1 MPTWTLAFPA
11 LPGAASLLPLHQIL
25 TEGQR
30 RVFSAPSQPYP
41 IQPMSESTLEK
52 HVFQAE
58 IQQLLDLVVHSLY
71 TDKEIF
77 LRELISNASDAMEK
91 LRHIEA
97 TEKNIHQ
104 PTLPMEIHI
113 TTDEEA
119 GTLTISDHG
128 IGMSHE
134 ELVKNLGTIAH
145 SGTKAF
151 LKAVKDGGGSPQNMI
166 GQFGVGFYSAFMV
179 ADSVAVHTRSWHAD
193 SPELVWTSDGK
204 SGYEIEDASG
214 LDRGSKLVLTLKDD
228 CKEYATESR
237 IKHLIE
243 RYSNFVGFPI
253 LLNGTRVNEVEAL
266 WLKNKS
272 EVTDE
277 QYKAFYQFAC
287 KAWDEP
293 QYRLHFSADAPITI
307 NSLLFAPSENPERMG
322 FTKAEPAVALYS
334 RKVLIDAAPKDLLPD
349 WMRFMKGVVDS
360 ADIPLNISRETMQ
373 DSALIRKL
381 GGVISK
387 RVIKM
392 FEKEAEAD
400 PEKYRAFYKKFD
412 RFFKEGVATDYAN
425 REALAKLLRF
435 ESSLTDGGAVCG
447 FTDYV
452 SRMKDGQESIY
463 YLVGGSRDQI
473 ETSPYLEAFR
483 SRGLE
488 VIYFVDAVDEYVVDS
503 LGTFDGKKLVSI
515 RHGGVELDDVEQEG
529 EALSAE
535 QTTALCDFLK
545 NELGERVTSVS
556 IGKRLVDSPVIAL
569 VPSDGMSPQMR
580 QMMKAMDEN
589 FKDEVKVEME
599 INPRHP
605 LVKKLAEAK
614 DSNPEVAALV
624 AGQLLD
630 NALITAGL
638 LEDARDTV
646 SRMNRLM
653 EKALG

>member
-1 MPTWTLAFPA
+1 
-11 LPGAASLLPLHQIL
+11 
-25 TEGQR
+25 
-30 RVFSAPSQPYP
+30 
-41 IQPMSESTLEK
+41 MSESTPEK

-104 PTLPMEIHI
+104 PSLPLEIHI

-119 GTLTISDHG
+119 GTLTIADHG
-128 IGMSHE
+128 IGMSRD

-151 LKAVKDGGGSPQNMI
+151 LKTVKEGGASPGSMI

-179 ADSVAVHTRSWHAD
+179 ADKVDVCSRSWHAD
-193 SPELVWTSDGK
+193 SPELVWTSDGT
-204 SGYEIEDASG
+204 SGYEIGETSG
-214 LDRGSKLVLTLKDD
+214 LDRGSKIVLHLKED
-228 CKEYATESR
+228 CAEYATEAR
-237 IKHLIE
+237 VKHLIE
-243 RYSNFVGFPI
+243 TYSNFVGFPI
-253 LLNGTRVNEVEAL
+253 LLNGKRVNEVEAL

-272 EVTDE
+272 EISDE

-293 QYRLHFSADAPITI
+293 AYRLHFSADAPIAI
-307 NSLLFAPSENPERMG
+307 NSLVFAPSENPERMG

-334 RKVLIDAAPKDLLPD
+334 RKVLIDPAPKDLLPD

-387 RVIKM
+387 RVIRM

-400 PEKYRAFYKKFD
+400 PEKYRGFYRKFD
-412 RFFKEGVATDYAN
+412 RFFKEGVATDYPN

-435 ESSLTDGGAVCG
+435 ESSLTEAGAVCG
-447 FTDYV
+447 FADYV
-452 SRMKDGQESIY
+452 SRMKDGQEPIY
-463 YLVGGSRDQI
+463 YLVGANREQI
-473 ETSPYLEAFR
+473 ESSPYLEAFKA
-483 SRGLE
+483 RGLE
-488 VIYFVDAVDEYVVDS
+488 VIYFTDAVDEYVVDA
-503 LGTFDGKKLVSI
+503 LGSFDGKKLVSV
-515 RHGGVELDDVEQEG
+515 RHGGVELDERAAEG
-529 EALSAE
+529 ESLSPE

-545 NELGERVTSVS
+545 AELGDRVTTVS
-556 IGKRLVDSPVIAL
+556 SGRRLVENPVIAL
-569 VPSDGMSPQMR
+569 VPADGLSPQMR
-580 QMMKAMDEN
+580 QMMKAVDEN
-589 FKDEVKVEME
+589 FKDEAKVELE

-605 LVKKLAEAK
+605 LVRKLSEAK
-614 DSNPEVAALV
+614 DANPELAKLV
-624 AGQLLD
+624 SRQLLD
-630 NALITAGL
+630 NALIAAGL
-638 LEDARDTV
+638 LDDARDTV
-646 SRMNRLM
+646 SRMNTLM
-653 EKALG
+653 EKAMG

>member
-1 MPTWTLAFPA
+1 
-11 LPGAASLLPLHQIL
+11 
-25 TEGQR
+25 
-30 RVFSAPSQPYP
+30 
-41 IQPMSESTLEK
+41 MSESTLEK

-104 PTLPMEIHI
+104 PTLPLEIHI

-119 GTLTISDHG
+119 GTLTIADHG

-151 LKAVKDGGGSPQNMI
+151 LKAVKENGGSPQNMI

-179 ADSVAVHTRSWHAD
+179 ADTVAVHTRSWHAD

-204 SGYEIEDASG
+204 SGYDIEETQG
-214 LDRGSKLVLTLKDD
+214 LERGSKLVLTLKED
-228 CKEYATESR
+228 CREFATESR
-237 IKHLIE
+237 VKHLIE
-243 RYSNFVGFPI
+243 TYSNFVGFPI
-253 LLNGTRVNEVEAL
+253 LLNGKRINEVEAL

-272 EVTDE
+272 EVSDE
-277 QYKAFYQFAC
+277 EYKAFYQFAC

-293 QYRLHFSADAPITI
+293 AYRLHFSADAPITI

-322 FTKAEPAVALYS
+322 FSKAEPAVALYS
-334 RKVLIDAAPKDLLPD
+334 RKVLIDPAPKELLPD

-400 PEKYRAFYKKFD
+400 PEKYRGFYKKFD
-412 RFFKEGVATDYAN
+412 RFFKEGVATDHAN

-435 ESSLTDGGAVCG
+435 ESSLTEAGAVCG
-447 FTDYV
+447 FPDYV

-463 YLVGGSRDQI
+463 YLVGASREQI
-473 ETSPYLEAFR
+473 EASPYLEAFK

-488 VIYFVDAVDEYVVDS
+488 VVYFTDAVDEYVVDS
-503 LGTFDGKKLVSI
+503 LGTFDGKKLVSV
-515 RHGGVELDDVEQEG
+515 RHGGVELEDQERDG
-529 EALSAE
+529 ESLDEA

-545 NELGERVTSVS
+545 NHLGHRVTAVS
-556 IGKRLVDSPVIAL
+556 SGKRLVDSPVIAL
-569 VPSDGMSPQMR
+569 VPADGLSPQMR

-589 FKDEVKVEME
+589 FKDEVKVELE

-605 LVKKLAEAK
+605 LVRKLAEAK
-614 DSNPEVAALV
+614 DSKPEVAALV

-630 NALITAGL
+630 NALIAAGL

-646 SRMNRLM
+646 HRMNQLM
-653 EKALG
+653 EKAMG

>member
-1 MPTWTLAFPA
+1 
-11 LPGAASLLPLHQIL
+11 
-25 TEGQR
+25 
-30 RVFSAPSQPYP
+30 
-41 IQPMSESTLEK
+41 MSVTTPEK

-104 PTLPMEIHI
+104 PTLPLEIHI

-119 GTLTISDHG
+119 GTLTIADHG

-151 LKAVKDGGGSPQNMI
+151 LKAVKESGGSPQNMI

-179 ADSVAVHTRSWHAD
+179 ADTVAVHSRSWHAD

-204 SGYEIEDASG
+204 SGYEIEETSG
-214 LDRGSKLVLTLKDD
+214 LERGSKLVLSLKED

-243 RYSNFVGFPI
+243 TYSNFVGFPI
-253 LLNGTRVNEVEAL
+253 LLNGKRINEVEAL

-272 EVTDE
+272 DITDE

-293 QYRLHFSADAPITI
+293 SYRLHFSADAPLAI
-307 NSLLFAPSENPERMG
+307 NSLVFAPSENPERMG
-322 FTKAEPAVALYS
+322 FTKTEPSIALYCK
-334 RKVLIDAAPKDLLPD
+334 KVLIDPSPKDLLPD

-373 DSALIRKL
+373 DSALIKKL
-381 GGVISK
+381 GSVISK

-400 PEKYRAFYKKFD
+400 PEKYRGFYKKFD
-412 RFFKEGVATDYAN
+412 RFFKEGIATDYPN
-425 REALAKLLRF
+425 RESLAKLLRF
-435 ESSLTDGGAVCG
+435 ESSLTETGAVCG

-452 SRMKDGQESIY
+452 SRMKDGQETIY
-463 YLVGGSRDQI
+463 YLVGPNREHI
-473 ETSPYLEAFR
+473 ESSPYLEAFK

-488 VIYFVDAVDEYVVDS
+488 VIYFTDAVDEYVVDS
-503 LGTFDGKKLVSI
+503 LGEFSGKKLVSI
-515 RHGGVELDDVEQEG
+515 RHGGVELDDQAAEG
-529 EALSAE
+529 ESLTEE

-545 NELGERVTSVS
+545 TELGDRVTSVGS
-556 IGKRLVDSPVIAL
+556 GKRLVDSPVIAL
-569 VPSDGMSPQMR
+569 VPADGMSPQMR

-589 FKDEVKVEME
+589 FKDEVKVELE
-599 INPRHP
+599 INPRHA
-605 LVKKLAEAK
+605 LVRKLAETK
-614 DSNPEVAALV
+614 DSNPDLAKLV
-624 AGQLLD
+624 SRQLLD
-630 NALITAGL
+630 NALIAAGL

-646 SRMNRLM
+646 KRMNDLM
-653 EKALG
+653 VKAMGA